1 MTPDSGLPTGGAPA
15 LPPEDSYYRAPSP
28 EETLHYEAWMATAVA
43 RIWKIIWA
51 MGACGAVILTLW
63 RGWTWGAGWLLGT
76 AVSALNFRWLKQLAD
91 SLGSSTAAKPR
102 KAVFLGLRYVFL
114 GGGAYVILKYSAISL
129 PAALSGLF
137 VSVAAVILEILFEL
151 AYARNGTVHH

>member
-1 MTPDSGLPTGGAPA
+1 MTPDPGAPPGLP
-15 LPPEDSYYRAPSP
+15 EDDSYYQPPSAA
-28 EETLHYEAWMATAVA
+28 ETLQYENWMSAAVA
-43 RIWKIIWA
+43 RIWKIVWV
-51 MGACGAVILTLW
+51 MGAAGAIALMVW
-63 RGWTWGAGWLLGT
+63 RGWTWSGGWLLGT

-91 SLGSSTAAKPR
+91 SIGGAAAKPR